1 MASRASILRFI
12 GRTAFAALPL
22 LLLPIAYA
30 LWDPFWVLRDHGDDA
45 LGTPGDTARLSR
57 NAGWVAMK
65 NLEQYGDSVR
75 PDSFIFG
82 SSMSQNFHARDWA
95 QYLPANASVY
105 HMDQSMETLE
115 GIADKVEWLAE
126 QGYQVKNALII
137 IEEAMLHR
145 DPQDNDFLFARPP
158 RGTKEE
164 VAFQLTAFQLFKE
177 PEFLMWA
184 ATGGYLEGVTEARRT
199 FLTTDLPT
207 RDPSRNESRYTTFD
221 SLIAVNP
228 DAYFTAERLRRIEYN
243 EALTP
248 PQPAIDERRLSE
260 LKGSV
265 VLLDFTAYEMKGSQE
280 RTLALRELYNK
291 FHPRGL
297 EIYQVSLDRSEHY
310 WKTMSE
316 QLPWVCVWDEEGL
329 DNDLVRLYNLQS
341 LPTWFLIS
349 RQSEL
354 VGRMEMMDNLEREIE
369 KLL

>member
-45 LGTPGDTARLSR
+45 LGMPGDTARLSR

-228 DAYFTAERLRRIEYN
+228 DTYFTTERLRRIEYN
-243 EALTP
+243 EDLTP
-248 PQPAIDERRLSE
+248 PQPAINERRLAE
-260 LKGSV
+260 LKRLAR
-265 VLLDFTAYEMKGSQE
+265 LLKRENTSATVIIVPRYHRRPVMPADLM
-280 RTLALRELYNK
+280 ALRAVLGDTIIHNYSGDLTLVNDPRAYYDHAG
-291 FHPRGL
+291 HPTAATCSAL
-297 EIYQVSLDRSEHY
+297 L
-310 WKTMSE
+310 
-316 QLPWVCVWDEEGL
+316 
-329 DNDLVRLYNLQS
+329 
-341 LPTWFLIS
+341 S
-349 RQSEL
+349 RAFCQQQ
-354 VGRMEMMDNLEREIE
+354 
-369 KLL
+369 

>member
-45 LGTPGDTARLSR
+45 LGMPGDTARLSR

-158 RGTKEE
+158 RGGKEE

-243 EALTP
+243 EDLTP
-248 PQPAIDERRLSE
+248 PQPAINERRLAE
-260 LKGSV
+260 LKRLAR
-265 VLLDFTAYEMKGSQE
+265 LLKRENTSATVIIVPRYHRRPVMPADLK
-280 RTLALRELYNK
+280 ALRAVLGDTIIHNYSGDLTLVNDPRAYYDHAG
-291 FHPRGL
+291 HPTASTCSAL
-297 EIYQVSLDRSEHY
+297 L
-310 WKTMSE
+310 
-316 QLPWVCVWDEEGL
+316 
-329 DNDLVRLYNLQS
+329 
-341 LPTWFLIS
+341 S
-349 RQSEL
+349 RAFCQQ
-354 VGRMEMMDNLEREIE
+354 
-369 KLL
+369 

>member
-45 LGTPGDTARLSR
+45 LGMPGDTARLSR

-158 RGTKEE
+158 RGVKEE

-243 EALTP
+243 EDLTP
-248 PQPAIDERRLSE
+248 PQPAINNRRLAE
-260 LKGSV
+260 LKRLAR
-265 VLLDFTAYEMKGSQE
+265 LLKRENTSATVIIVPRYHRRPVMPADLM
-280 RTLALRELYNK
+280 ALRAVLGDTIIHNYSGDLTLVNDPRAYYDHAG
-291 FHPRGL
+291 HPTAATCSAL
-297 EIYQVSLDRSEHY
+297 L
-310 WKTMSE
+310 
-316 QLPWVCVWDEEGL
+316 
-329 DNDLVRLYNLQS
+329 
-341 LPTWFLIS
+341 S
-349 RQSEL
+349 RAFCQQQ
-354 VGRMEMMDNLEREIE
+354 
-369 KLL
+369 